1 MAYQS
6 ILILNWNNMEKL
18 SKEEYDII
26 NDILDDEVESIQQCD
41 KHYPLMDLDESQRLN
56 KVRQLNEI
64 RSKIDQ
70 LYFD

>member
-1 MAYQS
+1 
-6 ILILNWNNMEKL
+6 MEKL
-18 SKEEYDII
+18 TKEEYDII
-26 NDILDDEVESIQQCD
+26 NEILDDEVESIQQSD
-41 KHYPLMDLDESQRLN
+41 KHYPLMDLDESQRLD